1 MAAPKAKTHIERM
14 GFVDADIKNPTHDD
28 LIAAFVP
35 NIEWLLNSL
44 YKPSIPSVLSDWSI
58 KYKTEVPIAD
68 GRFVIGFI
76 DMTVAAQRQLLCK
89 ECEHAEQGLRYE
101 EYQRSNH
108 SCKEHEYNWRAS
120 IQEQAANKRTSE
132 TCKLCNA
139 MRTGKCS
146 IHSPNILKLDYYINL
161 AIEFKT
167 SKITAGEVL
176 RQMNT
181 YRHYT
186 SSTSYVLVTYG
197 PCPHKPLIWN
207 EKIAI
212 IEFVNNRWF
221 MNWKSDLYDIYE
233 DDVLE

>member
-44 YKPSIPSVLSDWSI
+44 YKPSIAGVLSDWSV

-76 DMTVAAQRQLLCK
+76 DMTVHAQRQLLCE
-89 ECEHAEQGLRYE
+89 ECEHAAWTPEYE
-101 EYQRSNH
+101 GQRRNAR
-108 SCKEHEYNWRAS
+108 CQDHEYNPILGQKYAD
-120 IQEQAANKRTSE
+120 EQVAE
-132 TCKLCNA
+132 TCRYCSA
-139 MRTGKCS
+139 RRTATCS
-146 IHSPNILKLDYYINL
+146 MHPQTVRKLDRYVDL

-181 YRHYT
+181 YRHFAR
-186 SSTSYVLVTYG
+186 SAFVLVTYG

-207 EKIAI
+207 EKITI

-221 MNWKSDLYDIYE
+221 LNWKSDLYDVYE
-233 DDVLE
+233 GDIQE